1 MLTLTI
7 ISCGVTAVLCAI
19 KAIQWF
25 IGVQPISLLLAC
37 SPLIMV
43 VGIELIFI
51 VLILTV
57 EITRAALWKKM
68 K

>member
-1 MLTLTI
+1 MLTLTV

-25 IGVQPISLLLAC
+25 IGVQPISLLWAC

-51 VLILTV
+51 VLILAV
-57 EITRAALWKKM
+57 EITRAALWKRM

>member
-1 MLTLTI
+1 MLSLTI

-25 IGVQPISLLLAC
+25 IGVQPISLLWAC
-37 SPLIMV
+37 SPLMVV

-51 VLILTV
+51 VLILAIEV
-57 EITRAALWKKM
+57 MRAVLWKRM